1 MTSVVKE
8 KKMVGRSGKR
18 WKETISPRSFLLL
31 PSIIWKSN
39 APFWKGRGFG
49 PGWRRM
55 EKGGRHPRRKQKEG
69 EGQIDTCTREWRP
82 ERLDVARASTWKR
95 SRVNNADAREDPV

>member
-18 WKETISPRSFLLL
+18 WKEAISPRSFLLL

-49 PGWRRM
+49 PGWGM
-55 EKGGRHPRRKQKEG
+55 EKDGERWKASETKTEGRRG
-69 EGQIDTCTREWRP
+69 T
-82 ERLDVARASTWKR
+82 
-95 SRVNNADAREDPV
+95 N